1 MASVDKAQE
10 AAAPAD
16 YASPGVAACPYDF
29 YDRARVETPAYP
41 VPAMGG
47 FMVTRYDTVCAVA
60 KDTATFSS
68 LRPTMGAGDPEFD
81 AIRANGYPAVAALVT
96 CDPPE
101 HMRYRKLVNKPFTP
115 KSTLAHEHLIRKTVA
130 DLIDRFEADGHV
142 EIMSQFALPFPTT
155 IIGAILGVPED
166 GLQNFG
172 RWADIIA
179 EMASGALPRERGLEC
194 ARGMVEMQLYFADLI
209 EQRRAEPGDD
219 LLSAMITARADE
231 ERPLDL
237 PEILE
242 LIRIFVAGGTESTA
256 SLLGSAMYL
265 LLTHPEQFEAV
276 LADFSL
282 IPAMLEEVLR
292 LESPVQWN
300 PRMVY
305 TEGAQ
310 IGDVPIPAN
319 SRVMLGWGAAN
330 RDPEIYG
337 PDADRFDI
345 FRKGPSHTAFGHAN
359 HMCLGAPLA
368 RLEARIACEQLFSR
382 LEDIQLAVAAEDVQF
397 VAHGVVRRVTGL
409 PLTFRPARKD

>member
-1 MASVDKAQE
+1 MPTEDKNPD
-10 AAAPAD
+10 APTAD

-29 YDRARVETPAYP
+29 YTRARAETPAYP

-47 FMVTRYDTVCAVA
+47 FMVTGYDSVCATA
-60 KDTATFSS
+60 RDTASFTSR
-68 LRPTMGAGDPEFD
+68 RPAMGAGDPEFE
-81 AIRANGYPAVAALVT
+81 AIRAKGYPAVAALVT

-115 KSTLAHEHLIRKTVA
+115 KATLAHEHLIRQTIA
-130 DLIDRFEADGHV
+130 DLIDAFEADGEV
-142 EIMSQFALPFPTT
+142 ELMSQFALPFPTK
-155 IIGAILGVPED
+155 IIGAILGVPDD

-194 ARGMVEMQLYFADLI
+194 ARGIVEMQLYFADLI
-209 EQRRAEPGDD
+209 EARRQEPGDD
-219 LLSAMITARADE
+219 LLSALVTAQADD

-242 LIRIFVAGGTESTA
+242 LVRIFVAGGTESTA
-256 SLLGSAMYL
+256 SLLGSALYL

-300 PRMVY
+300 PRMVM
-305 TEGAQ
+305 TEGVQ
-310 IGDVPIPAN
+310 IGDVPIPSG

-330 RDPEIYG
+330 RDSAVFG
-337 PDADRFDI
+337 SDADRFDI
-345 FRKGPSHTAFGHAN
+345 FRKGPTHTAFGHAN
-359 HMCLGAPLA
+359 HFCLGAPLA

-382 LEDIQLAVAAEDVQF
+382 LEDLKLAVPAEDLSF
-397 VAHGVVRRVTGL
+397 VAHGVVRRMSAL
-409 PLTFRPARKD
+409 PLTFRPVREG